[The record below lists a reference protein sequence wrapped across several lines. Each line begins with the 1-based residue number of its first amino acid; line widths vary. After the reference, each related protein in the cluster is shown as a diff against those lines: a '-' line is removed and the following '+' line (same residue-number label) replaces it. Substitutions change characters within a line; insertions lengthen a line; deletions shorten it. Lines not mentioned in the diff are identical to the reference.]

1 MIFFNKKDLPT
12 NSCLLTFD
20 DGYKEHKTNVLPELI
35 KRNIKGVFF
44 PPAKA
49 ILEHDLLDANAIHY
63 ILADESSDKKLLK
76 KIFDLCLERSIT
88 LKTINNWKN
97 NNFITNDKFDS
108 ADRILIKRLLQYL
121 LPNKIRKEIISI
133 LLKKRLV

>member
-1 MIFFNKKDLPT
+1 M
-12 NSCLLTFD
+12 
-20 DGYKEHKTNVLPELI
+20 
-35 KRNIKGVFF
+35 
-44 PPAKA
+44 
-49 ILEHDLLDANAIHY
+49 
-63 ILADESSDKKLLK
+63 
-76 KIFDLCLERSIT
+76 ERSIT

-133 LLKKRLV
+133 LFKETVGLTCKQFAENFYLNLEDLKHFVDEGMCIGGHGYNHERLSLLSYEDQKDIDKTIVF